1 MASIFTRIVN
11 GELPCHKVAE
21 INDYLAFLD
30 IRPLTY
36 GHTLVI
42 PKKEVDYIFDLDDE
56 VYLGLQ
62 MFAKMVAK
70 ALKIVTGQRI
80 GVCVIGLEVPHAHIH
95 LIPFTQM
102 EQMNFSNPKLSLSQ
116 EELSNLARKIQDEV
130 LKAS

>member
-11 GELPCHKVAE
+11 GELPCYKVAE
-21 INDYLAFLD
+21 TNEYLAFLD

-42 PKKEVDYIFDLDDE
+42 PKQEEDYIFDLNDE
-56 VYLGLQ
+56 LFVGLQ
-62 MFAKMVAK
+62 LFAKMVAK
-70 ALKIVTGQRI
+70 ALKQVTKQRI

-102 EQMNFSNPKLSLSQ
+102 EQMNFANPKLSLSG
-116 EELSNLARKIQDEV
+116 EELAQLAQNIQLAIKEI
-130 LKAS
+130 S